1 MQINR
6 DIANLKSSRPVKLC
20 PDYDDYD
27 DVYGR
32 SVDDD
37 TCISPTD
44 ASEFLYN
51 RGQQQ
56 GNLGTFL
63 VKEENKDDVDPVQSG
78 QRRNSEVGLIFL
90 GLTDLLSNVTQF
102 LDIQNAIGHG

>member
-1 MQINR
+1 M
-6 DIANLKSSRPVKLC
+6 
-20 PDYDDYD
+20 
-27 DVYGR
+27 
-32 SVDDD
+32 DDD

-63 VKEENKDDVDPVQSG
+63 VKGENKDDVDPVQSG
-78 QRRNSEVGLIFL
+78 QRRKSEVGLIFL
-90 GLTDLLSNVTQF
+90 ELADLISNLTQF
-102 LDIQNAIGHG
+102 LDIQHAHGHG